1 MEGKKI
7 SELGKKEKQNMED
20 FLETKATEI
29 GLSMY
34 SSGGEEISRSLENE
48 IGICCKCKHLRY
60 AKGEFITVL
69 AVCSS
74 FDIRLNGR
82 DRIVECTDYSERGR
96 LSLQEMYAMA
106 YLIDIDKKEIK
117 GFGTANK

>member
-34 SSGGEEISRSLENE
+34 SAGGEEISRSLENE
-48 IGICCKCKHLRY
+48 IGICCKCKNLRY
-60 AKGEFITVL
+60 AKGEFTTVL
-69 AVCSS
+69 AMCSS

-82 DRIVECTDYSERGR
+82 DRIAECTDYSERGR
-96 LSLQEMYAMA
+96 LTLQEMYAMA
-106 YLIDIDKKEIK
+106 YLIDMDKKEIK
-117 GFGTANK
+117 GFGKK